1 MEVFTRDYRIAYS
14 DADLKQQLRL
24 SRLFT
29 LLQEAATDH
38 AALLGA
44 GSDKTLDRG
53 LLWIVTLQEA
63 IVHRMPA

>member
-1 MEVFTRDYRIAYS
+1 MSTFEPFERDYRIAYS
-14 DADLKQQLRL
+14 DTDLKRRLRL

-44 GSDKTLDRG
+44 GREKTLDAG
-53 LLWIVTLQEA
+53 SFGS
-63 IVHRMPA
+63 